1 VKKLRAMTDYFMLRL
16 PLPKINPNIVS
27 GMSIIT
33 SLGFV
38 LSLSLS
44 ENLIISFAF
53 LAATLLLDWLDGLIA
68 KKHNLVSEEGYMVDV
83 VSDRLSEGIIFVP
96 FFVPWFFLFS
106 LNNILAIFSF
116 TRKKHI
122 ILPLRHIFIIYF
134 FFVVIY

>member
-1 VKKLRAMTDYFMLRL
+1 
-16 PLPKINPNIVS
+16 
-27 GMSIIT
+27 
-33 SLGFV
+33 
-38 LSLSLS
+38 
-44 ENLIISFAF
+44 
-53 LAATLLLDWLDGLIA
+53 
-68 KKHNLVSEEGYMVDV
+68 MVDV

-134 FFVVIY
+134 